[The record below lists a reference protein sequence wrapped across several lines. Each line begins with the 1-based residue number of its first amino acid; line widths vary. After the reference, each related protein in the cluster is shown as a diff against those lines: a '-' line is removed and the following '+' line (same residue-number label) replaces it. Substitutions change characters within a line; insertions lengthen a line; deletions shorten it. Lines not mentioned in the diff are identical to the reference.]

1 MNKSFFRFFVIFALC
16 IIGAFY
22 YQFGDRSSIQAEF
35 PSKRVVVID
44 RNVSNFTK
52 KLSMLAK
59 LYSLKSINVLAEVDG
74 TIETRNYEIGQFVKK
89 DDVVLKMHDT
99 RKLLELKETEDL
111 LASHKARLDDAAR
124 NYKNALALYGKEII
138 SSNELNTKK
147 NLFHQTKGEH
157 DAQEARYKRVLWEFH
172 NLNVVAPF
180 DGYIN
185 KFYQDIGQKVSRGK
199 RLFEFIDN
207 SYLIGKST
215 LSSDNAKKI
224 QGSTKQIEIKK
235 GKEVFVSEIIG
246 ISRKIDKDNVSY
258 VLEFKIDNSKEN
270 FIPGEVIE
278 IQIQIQQFENYI
290 AIPSKAILNEGDKS
304 FIFVEVN
311 GVAKKINVSPIP
323 LNNNESIVKAETVP
337 ELTRIIIE
345 GYSGLED
352 GAKVEVIE

>member
-89 DDVVLKMHDT
+89 DDVGLKMHDT

-147 NLFHQTKGEH
+147 IYFIK
-157 DAQEARYKRVLWEFH
+157 
-172 NLNVVAPF
+172 
-180 DGYIN
+180 
-185 KFYQDIGQKVSRGK
+185 QKVNMMHKKQDTKESCG
-199 RLFEFIDN
+199 N
-207 SYLIGKST
+207 STI
-215 LSSDNAKKI
+215 
-224 QGSTKQIEIKK
+224 
-235 GKEVFVSEIIG
+235 
-246 ISRKIDKDNVSY
+246 
-258 VLEFKIDNSKEN
+258 
-270 FIPGEVIE
+270 
-278 IQIQIQQFENYI
+278 
-290 AIPSKAILNEGDKS
+290 
-304 FIFVEVN
+304 
-311 GVAKKINVSPIP
+311 
-323 LNNNESIVKAETVP
+323 
-337 ELTRIIIE
+337 
-345 GYSGLED
+345 
-352 GAKVEVIE
+352 